1 MSSSSREK
9 ATPPASPV
17 LRGRSPW
24 RAGDVPVKTKRSRT
38 LGRVAVLLMLLG
50 VLGYVGMG
58 WGVCGE
64 KCTKTTEW
72 LENGARRTGEYVGSL
87 HVLSF
92 KCRMNLGTNTRV
104 GGGSVLPSIHGTE
117 AFARQQAAMLA
128 LASTPDSSFVEDN
141 EAQREKIEEA
151 AQQAQIQE
159 TAQHQQQQ
167 QQQQQQQEDDEV
179 TRADMVDAMNG
190 QGDHTNETEL
200 VEEKEPEHVHVQSA
214 GVGEGGE
221 AVMGSIEGV
230 GGGF

>member
-72 LENGARRTGEYVGSL
+72 LENGARRTGEYVG
-87 HVLSF
+87 
-92 KCRMNLGTNTRV
+92 
-104 GGGSVLPSIHGTE
+104 GGSVLPSIHGTE

-159 TAQHQQQQ
+159 TAQHQQL
-167 QQQQQQQEDDEV
+167 QQQEDDEV

>member
-72 LENGARRTGEYVGSL
+72 LENGARRTGEYVG
-87 HVLSF
+87 
-92 KCRMNLGTNTRV
+92 
-104 GGGSVLPSIHGTE
+104 GGSVLPSIHGTE

-159 TAQHQQQQ
+159 TAQHQQL
-167 QQQQQQQEDDEV
+167 QQQEDDEV

-214 GVGEGGE
+214 GGGGGGE

>member
-72 LENGARRTGEYVGSL
+72 LENGARRTGEYVG
-87 HVLSF
+87 
-92 KCRMNLGTNTRV
+92 
-104 GGGSVLPSIHGTE
+104 GGSVLPSIHGTE

-159 TAQHQQQQ
+159 TAQH
-167 QQQQQQQEDDEV
+167 QQQQQEDDEV